1 MDLTPFCST
10 CPSLGLKKVPLEDSP
25 HHLSLI
31 RVTGGA
37 LMMVH
42 STLLTVTLR
51 KHLSWPSTRG
61 GILVDGDTSLSTA
74 ECGEEDRHEGH
85 TRRKAISNL
94 PIVVVFFSIKHS
106 STQQTTKKHQS
117 VSKRTVP
124 PLMSYKCCLSRQLTK
139 F

>member
-1 MDLTPFCST
+1 
-10 CPSLGLKKVPLEDSP
+10 
-25 HHLSLI
+25 
-31 RVTGGA
+31 
-37 LMMVH
+37 MMVH

-94 PIVVVFFSIKHS
+94 PIVVGFFQLNIPRLNKQQRSIS
-106 STQQTTKKHQS
+106 LSQNG
-117 VSKRTVP
+117 
-124 PLMSYKCCLSRQLTK
+124 LSRH
-139 F
+139 